1 MLSSKIRMI
10 SQVKKQSSK
19 ETMLKKIQEE
29 KQQGVKYMK
38 TGKLS
43 ASDFNGLLK
52 LDDD

>member
-1 MLSSKIRMI
+1 MLSSKTRMI

-19 ETMLKKIQEE
+19 ETILRKIQEE
-29 KQQGVKYMK
+29 KQLGVKYMK

-43 ASDFNGLLK
+43 NSNFDRSLK